1 MMIYKFQGIYG
12 TMFVVPMSSNNLDD
26 LINETILKILEE
38 KKLPYSDVYVKVP
51 SLFFQKFLDV
61 SSQKNLKYKDIE
73 FKKQIFLVKY

>member
-1 MMIYKFQGIYG
+1 MIHKFQGIYG
-12 TMFVVPMSSNNLDD
+12 TMLIMPMSSNNLDD

-38 KKLPYSDVYVKVP
+38 KKLPYSEVYVKIP
-51 SLFFQKFLDV
+51 SLFFQKFLDM